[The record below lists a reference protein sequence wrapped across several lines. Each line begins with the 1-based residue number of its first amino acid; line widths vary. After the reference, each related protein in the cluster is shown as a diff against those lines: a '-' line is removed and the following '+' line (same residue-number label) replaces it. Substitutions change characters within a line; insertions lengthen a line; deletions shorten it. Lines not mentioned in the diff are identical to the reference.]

1 MSAPPM
7 RSRPPKPRW
16 APPNLGDINVLS
28 YRIMRQQKGMRL
40 TAAVLLSVFTALL
53 PNKARAAGAFAVGQV
68 GGFSFAIPT
77 NAVDVATAS
86 ARAIDLCRNTPDA
99 KNNDA
104 LKGDCKVI
112 ETFSNKCA
120 VVAWDPA
127 PNFPGVGVGW
137 SIADD
142 MQTAQRQAI
151 AKCKATAKPGRA
163 DSCVVSRQN
172 CDGSAQ

>member
-1 MSAPPM
+1 MSAPPK
-7 RSRPPKPRW
+7 RSRPPKPRS
-16 APPNLGDINVLS
+16 ALPNQGDINVLS
-28 YRIMRQQKGMRL
+28 YRIMRQQKGMHL

-53 PNKARAAGAFAVGQV
+53 PGQGKAAGAFAVGQV

-77 NAVDVATAS
+77 NAADVAAAS
-86 ARAIDLCRNTPDA
+86 ARAIELCRNTPDA
-99 KNNDA
+99 KTNEA
-104 LKGDCKVI
+104 LKADCKVI

-151 AKCKATAKPGRA
+151 AKCGATAKPGRA
-163 DSCVVSRQN
+163 DTCVVARSN